1 MCSLL
6 YALFA
11 SAVIATPLGGD
22 NVMKRQGFDG
32 PVNPGRRQI
41 AVGTVLLKMRF
52 SPVHTL
58 KSNGSSLT
66 TNLWPGRVVDT
77 RSHAF
82 FDPGKN
88 GRTRRLLLLFIAE
101 KFGWLSVW
109 YFITWN
115 PAVKDDCSAL
125 WAGYYYCTRDYYRGD
140 RLDRGLLPLSQA
152 SHLFT
157 SSGAHSGS
165 MLDFS
170 RRLRLLFSGQLSFIS

>member
-66 TNLWPGRVVDT
+66 TNLWPGKEWLIRASSSTGPNQATLAAFHCRKVWMAERVVLHNVE
-77 RSHAF
+77 S
-82 FDPGKN
+82 G
-88 GRTRRLLLLFIAE
+88 GERRLLCSM
-101 KFGWLSVW
+101 GW
-109 YFITWN
+109 
-115 PAVKDDCSAL
+115 
-125 WAGYYYCTRDYYRGD
+125 
-140 RLDRGLLPLSQA
+140 A

-170 RRLRLLFSGQLSFIS
+170 RRL

>member
-66 TNLWPGRVVDT
+66 TNLWPGILAWRIAV
-77 RSHAF
+77 AF
-82 FDPGKN
+82 GLKILLQ

-125 WAGYYYCTRDYYRGD
+125 WAGYHYCTRDYHRG
-140 RLDRGLLPLSQA
+140 A
-152 SHLFT
+152 ST
-157 SSGAHSGS
+157 
-165 MLDFS
+165 
-170 RRLRLLFSGQLSFIS
+170 